1 MKLRLVVE
9 WVEGLKKFFF
19 PLTLGSFYKDLG
31 PGFQIDLQAPAWAC
45 LYSCGFL
52 RLMIASYP
60 MKRFLET
67 ETSCFHFQRRILD
80 GSLGFAAGVSQ
91 HMVGGI

>member
-1 MKLRLVVE
+1 ME
-9 WVEGLKKFFF
+9 WVEGLKIFFF
-19 PLTLGSFYKDLG
+19 SPDSWLIIYKDLG

-91 HMVGGI
+91 RMVGGI